1 MAPASKHGKLLIVHM
16 GCRSRLQV
24 YIGNLVGGLVTEEAL
39 RQLFN
44 NTMAAA
50 FPDQV
55 CAQSHLTPP
64 ASSITACH
72 LPRQGCISLPHLHI
86 SGPRRHRPAPLL
98 QPSPSAAAT
107 AGVRLLDQGSATLCS
122 AFG

>member
-1 MAPASKHGKLLIVHM
+1 MSTACLSFLSSYSLHQEQHCDASVCQHQWLFTASSADSTYARL
-16 GCRSRLQV
+16 SPTLQV

-55 CAQSHLTPP
+55 R
-64 ASSITACH
+64 I
-72 LPRQGCISLPHLHI
+72 G
-86 SGPRRHRPAPLL
+86 
-98 QPSPSAAAT
+98 
-107 AGVRLLDQGSATLCS
+107 LLDCLRPLTSPLCLTS
-122 AFG
+122 HDGPA

>member
-1 MAPASKHGKLLIVHM
+1 M
-16 GCRSRLQV
+16 

-55 CAQSHLTPP
+55 RRMQ
-64 ASSITACH
+64 
-72 LPRQGCISLPHLHI
+72 PRSCFEYDT
-86 SGPRRHRPAPLL
+86 RPALL
-98 QPSPSAAAT
+98 RTCMTSTGMHAV
-107 AGVRLLDQGSATLCS
+107 GVLCCS
-122 AFG
+122 SQICTELMPYG

>member
-1 MAPASKHGKLLIVHM
+1 MGSCIMHIMLQMSARHLHGKHACQRHM
-16 GCRSRLQV
+16 HFCLAYCSQHHSCSSHTYSLCFCWSYIWWCRSILQV

-55 CAQSHLTPP
+55 C
-64 ASSITACH
+64 
-72 LPRQGCISLPHLHI
+72 
-86 SGPRRHRPAPLL
+86 
-98 QPSPSAAAT
+98 
-107 AGVRLLDQGSATLCS
+107 
-122 AFG
+122 

>member
-1 MAPASKHGKLLIVHM
+1 M
-16 GCRSRLQV
+16 GCHSYLQV

-55 CAQSHLTPP
+55 HRHTLSILTQHLLSKTVG
-64 ASSITACH
+64 H
-72 LPRQGCISLPHLHI
+72 LVEALVSCRLP
-86 SGPRRHRPAPLL
+86 G
-98 QPSPSAAAT
+98 
-107 AGVRLLDQGSATLCS
+107 AGLPI
-122 AFG
+122 

>member
-1 MAPASKHGKLLIVHM
+1 MHGDRQLHWEDLQLATSMLPPKHVAASLGLAHILRFHS
-16 GCRSRLQV
+16 CAQV

-55 CAQSHLTPP
+55 RRFPHFVFCSPYVLCLVFPVALFPVVVPYRILQIIL
-64 ASSITACH
+64 ASCT
-72 LPRQGCISLPHLHI
+72 
-86 SGPRRHRPAPLL
+86 
-98 QPSPSAAAT
+98 QPSQAD
-107 AGVRLLDQGSATLCS
+107 RRCD
-122 AFG
+122 F